1 MDKVRYPLPSMH
13 FNRIIHAHT
22 HMYTYIYEYVCI
34 CISEYAYAYK
44 GFLGGSVVK
53 ESACNAEATGNA
65 G

>member
-1 MDKVRYPLPSMH
+1 
-13 FNRIIHAHT
+13 
-22 HMYTYIYEYVCI
+22 MYTYIYEYVCI

-53 ESACNAEATGNA
+53 ESACNAEATGDA